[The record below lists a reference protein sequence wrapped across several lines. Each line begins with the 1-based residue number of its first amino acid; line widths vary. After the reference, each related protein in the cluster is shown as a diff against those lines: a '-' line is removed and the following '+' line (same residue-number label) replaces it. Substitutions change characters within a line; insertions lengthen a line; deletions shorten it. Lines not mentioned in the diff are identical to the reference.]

1 MVKGVTSAV
10 TAAEGALQR
19 NAGLSS
25 LFIEA
30 GKSWAAKAG
39 GTSGVLWGASLVK
52 IGESLE
58 DAAESLSDR
67 DVLSAVSAGI
77 MAIKNL
83 GKAELGDKT
92 MLDSMLPFLTA
103 LTSEV
108 ENGKSLIS
116 AWESATQVAHQS
128 ALATSALSPKI
139 GRARP
144 LAEKSVGTPDAGAT
158 SFALIVNAINSE
170 LKKNSK

>member
-1 MVKGVTSAV
+1 
-10 TAAEGALQR
+10 
-19 NAGLSS
+19 LSS
-25 LFIEA
+25 LFTEA

-52 IGESLE
+52 IGESLG
-58 DAAESLSDR
+58 DAAETLSDQ
-67 DVLSAVSAGI
+67 DFTSAVSAGI

-92 MLDSMLPFLTA
+92 MLDSMLPFLDS

-108 ENGKSLIS
+108 KNGNSIVS
-116 AWESATQVAHQS
+116 AWSTASQVAHES

-170 LKKNSK
+170 LKRTSK